1 MNHASTR
8 FHQLDDPV
16 HSLLPSIPSVS
27 VCLCLLALLALP
39 FSGASANQ
47 SDQSVTTQLETLSD
61 TELERRAGVP
71 IEEIIVTSQQSF
83 RSLRLQIEIA
93 EEQLY
98 SIYNDLN
105 EIEEFDVECRQS
117 DWAGT
122 HIKQHM
128 CWPQFFTQMTAQ
140 NAQDWRFGLNILIPV
155 DQLKNK
161 YNDRFDEARA
171 NIHRVAREHPE
182 AHAALLEVGK
192 LQAAARRKREQ
203 CMAQPAF
210 LGVFRLCKS

>member
-1 MNHASTR
+1 MTHTGAR
-8 FHQLDDPV
+8 
-16 HSLLPSIPSVS
+16 SLTPSGSVPLLVS
-27 VCLCLLALLALP
+27 SLFSYLCLLALIAMP
-39 FSGASANQ
+39 TSSPSANQ
-47 SDQSVTTQLETLSD
+47 STQPASTELEALSA

-83 RSLRLQIEIA
+83 RSLRLQIEVA

-105 EIEEFDVECRQS
+105 EIEEFDIECRQS

-122 HIKQHM
+122 HIRQHM

-155 DQLKNK
+155 DQLKTK
-161 YNDRFDEARA
+161 YEDKFDAARA
-171 NIHRVAREHPE
+171 NIRRVAEEHPE

-192 LQAAARRKREQ
+192 LQAAARRKREE

>member
-1 MNHASTR
+1 MNQASTR
-8 FHQLDDPV
+8 FHQLDDLV
-16 HSLLPSIPSVS
+16 HSPSIPKVS

-47 SDQSVTTQLETLSD
+47 SDQSVATQIETLSD
-61 TELERRAGVP
+61 AELERRAGVP